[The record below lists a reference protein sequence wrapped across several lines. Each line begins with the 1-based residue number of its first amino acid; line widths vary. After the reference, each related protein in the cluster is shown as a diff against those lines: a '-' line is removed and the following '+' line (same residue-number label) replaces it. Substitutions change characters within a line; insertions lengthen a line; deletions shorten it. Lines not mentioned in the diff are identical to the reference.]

1 MRNIF
6 VIAKRELY
14 AYFVS
19 PIAYVAIA
27 VYLIIAGFIFWL
39 EVGGMAQYGAPPS
52 LQGQFSTMAFLWL
65 IFAPPLTMRLLAE
78 EQRMGTLELL
88 LTSPVR
94 DWEVVLGKFF
104 ASVSVLL
111 LTIVIS
117 FMYALVLKAY
127 GNPDLG
133 PMAAGYLG
141 LLLAGGALMSIG
153 VLASAMT
160 QNQVVA
166 AVLAFVANLV
176 LWILSAAGQ
185 SASGSTTQVLNQMG
199 FFEHTLN
206 FWRGIIDTN
215 DVVYFVSLMALML
228 FAATRVLEA
237 RRWR

>member
-1 MRNIF
+1 
-6 VIAKRELY
+6 
-14 AYFVS
+14 
-19 PIAYVAIA
+19 
-27 VYLIIAGFIFWL
+27 
-39 EVGGMAQYGAPPS
+39 
-52 LQGQFSTMAFLWL
+52 
-65 IFAPPLTMRLLAE
+65 LTMRLLAE
-78 EQRMGTLELL
+78 EQRMGTLEIL

-111 LTIVIS
+111 LSIVIT
-117 FMYALVLKAY
+117 FMYALVLKVY
-127 GNPDLG
+127 GNPDMG

-153 VLASAMT
+153 ILASAMS

-176 LWILSAAGQ
+176 LWIISAAGQ
-185 SASGSTTQVLNQMG
+185 SASGSVTQVLNQMG

-215 DVVYFVSLMALML
+215 DIVYFLSLMALAL

>member
-1 MRNIF
+1 VQNIF
-6 VIAKRELY
+6 VIAKRELN

-27 VYLIIAGFIFWL
+27 VYLVISGFIFWL
-39 EVGGMAQYGAPPS
+39 DVGGMAQFGAPPS
-52 LQGQFSTMAFLWL
+52 LQNQFSTMVFLWL

-78 EQRMGTLELL
+78 EQRMGTLEIL

-104 ASVSVLL
+104 ASVAVLL
-111 LTIVIS
+111 LSIVIS
-117 FMYALVLKAY
+117 LMYALVLKVY

-141 LLLAGGALMSIG
+141 LLLTGGALMSIG
-153 VLASAMT
+153 ILASAMS

-176 LWILSAAGQ
+176 LWIISAAGQ
-185 SASGSTTQVLNQMG
+185 SASGSVTQVLNQMG

-215 DVVYFVSLMALML
+215 DIVSFLSLTALAL

>member
-1 MRNIF
+1 VQNIF
-6 VIAKRELY
+6 VIAKRELN

-27 VYLIIAGFIFWL
+27 VYLVISGFIFWL
-39 EVGGMAQYGAPPS
+39 DVGGMAQFGAPPS
-52 LQGQFSTMAFLWL
+52 LQNQFSTMVFLWL

-78 EQRMGTLELL
+78 EQRMGTLEIL

-104 ASVSVLL
+104 ASVAVLL
-111 LTIVIS
+111 LSIVIS
-117 FMYALVLKAY
+117 LMYALVLKVY

-141 LLLAGGALMSIG
+141 LLLTGGALMSIG
-153 VLASAMT
+153 ILASAMS

-176 LWILSAAGQ
+176 LWIISAAGQ
-185 SASGSTTQVLNQMG
+185 SASGSVTQVLNQMG

-215 DVVYFVSLMALML
+215 DIVYFLSLTALAL